1 MIAPSEAAKDDL
13 LAAIPSLRAFATSL
27 SGSADRADDL
37 VQETL
42 TKAWSSMADFT
53 PGTNIRGWLFT
64 ILRNTFYSQYRKRRR
79 EVDDAG
85 RAAAALTTPPEQE
98 SHMDMIDLQN
108 ALQILPADQREALIL
123 TSASG
128 LSYEETAVICNCAVG
143 TVKSRVSRAREK
155 LAELL
160 QLNAEDDFDPSRQW
174 RAALSNTRTVTAE
187 LD

>member
-1 MIAPSEAAKDDL
+1 
-13 LAAIPSLRAFATSL
+13 
-27 SGSADRADDL
+27 
-37 VQETL
+37 
-42 TKAWSSMADFT
+42 
-53 PGTNIRGWLFT
+53 
-64 ILRNTFYSQYRKRRR
+64 
-79 EVDDAG
+79 
-85 RAAAALTTPPEQE
+85 
-98 SHMDMIDLQN
+98 MDMIDLQN